1 MAVAC
6 SPRRPPPSV
15 KSRFPSSGLKKPFLP
30 PFLEGVVDNL
40 TLALTFAC
48 SRIWSPPMSVELA
61 PWRHGRGRVK
71 RSLPQQ
77 RGDCYA
83 GAQLSGKP
91 LGTVGERAVC
101 TPVRTVSGLRP
112 HRPGFFVGRRREE
125 RGSPWPWKWGLA
137 YPAWS
142 PPPWRA
148 LADCFPRCDPRR
160 PRHRLTGN
168 MRMILARASPRCRVS
183 KEGRRE
189 FAS

>member
-1 MAVAC
+1 MAVAY

-15 KSRFPSSGLKKPFLP
+15 KSRFASSGLKKPFLP

-61 PWRHGRGRVK
+61 PSRHGRGRVK

-91 LGTVGERAVC
+91 LGTVGGAGRLYAG
-101 TPVRTVSGLRP
+101 PHGVRLATSSSGLFRGEAARGTRKP
-112 HRPGFFVGRRREE
+112 LAVEVGPCVSRVV
-125 RGSPWPWKWGLA
+125 A
-137 YPAWS
+137 AI
-142 PPPWRA
+142 
-148 LADCFPRCDPRR
+148 
-160 PRHRLTGN
+160 
-168 MRMILARASPRCRVS
+168 MARS
-183 KEGRRE
+183 G
-189 FAS
+189 